1 MAYALGNIM
10 NEAPLA
16 TREVPAERNVLR
28 FIVWMVDMNPPLLAR
43 GSASG
48 AASFL
53 TGLERRKAKGRD
65 QILRTVVGMER

>member
-1 MAYALGNIM
+1 
-10 NEAPLA
+10 
-16 TREVPAERNVLR
+16 
-28 FIVWMVDMNPPLLAR
+28 MVDMNPPLLAR

-65 QILRTVVGMER
+65 QILRTVVGIER